1 MSEIVQFGYRELWVV
16 AEDGWSLPIYCD
28 PYTADGRTITHWSV
42 RPALEMLAAPFTEIS
57 SRFSPYNLSSESR
70 SWVVDDERLRKIAT
84 KASGCMPR
92 DYMKW
97 TSDKPGK
104 EMDGRELIVDEAK
117 DDEFLGFICKR
128 YSIDR
133 PLARFFW
140 RAIKDGMLYWFKNAQ
155 KPVDFEIFSIH
166 PIPYRAN
173 WKEIM
178 LSKHRDSPKLFRK
191 KRPLWRGM
199 LVETGFMEDLGS
211 TDLMAMNMNR
221 TFSWNLEIKM
231 SKLLMD
237 ELADGEK
244 IRSITKRPVKYAKY
258 YEGCI
263 RRRLTDIIEIYSSW
277 LKQVEQPVG
286 SIRESMLSSD
296 PILVPQ
302 SKRNK
307 VLPSWHRPNEVTYQ
321 PAANVPK
328 LKQGY
333 RKPKNM
339 EKALKK
345 MFQMPDLLP
354 GAEDVRQLP
363 PPPAVDGPGNDGN
376 GASGVRVCDVD
387 KDKTESSGLLAA
399 GEEPKP

>member
-42 RPALEMLAAPFTEIS
+42 RPALEMLAAPFTELS
-57 SRFSPYNLSSESR
+57 SRFSPYNLSTESR
-70 SWVVDDERLRKIAT
+70 SWIVDDDRLRRIAK
-84 KASGCMPR
+84 KAPGCMPR
-92 DYMKW
+92 DYMNW

-104 EMDGRELIVDEAK
+104 EMDGKELIEDEQK

-140 RAIKDGMLYWFKNAQ
+140 RAIKDGMLHWFKNSQ
-155 KPVDFEIFSIH
+155 KPIDLEILSIH
-166 PIPYRAN
+166 PVPYRAN

-178 LSKHRDSPKLFRK
+178 LSKHRDSPHLFRK
-191 KRPLWRGM
+191 KRPLWRGL

-211 TDLMAMNMNR
+211 TDLMAMNKNK
-221 TFSWNLEIKM
+221 TFSWSLEVKM
-231 SKLLMD
+231 GKLLMD

-244 IRSITKRPVKYAKY
+244 MRLSAKRPARYAKY

-263 RRRLTDIIEIYSSW
+263 RRRLKDIVEIYAAW

-286 SIRESMLSSD
+286 AIRESMLSSD
-296 PILVPQ
+296 PVLVPE

-321 PAANVPK
+321 PAADYPR
-328 LKQGY
+328 LKQGH
-333 RKPKNM
+333 RKTKHM

-345 MFQMPDLLP
+345 MLQMPNILP
-354 GAEDVRQLP
+354 GTEDVRQLP
-363 PPPAVDGPGNDGN
+363 EPTAVDGPGSGGDGA
-376 GASGVRVCDVD
+376 GGVRVCNAIEVEV
-387 KDKTESSGLLAA
+387 ESSGLLAA
-399 GEEPKP
+399 GEGPKP